1 MKGAGNCGRLT
12 GAGALD
18 AVSTPHYA
26 ASKTHAGAARLGP
39 ASAVLGPLRQ
49 NANFPRRI
57 KLIWV
62 IQPFAQ
68 KYSA

>member
-1 MKGAGNCGRLT
+1 MNGAGNCWRLT

-18 AVSTPHYA
+18 AVSPPHHA
-26 ASKTHAGAARLGP
+26 ASKTHSGR
-39 ASAVLGPLRQ
+39 ASRACKCRSEPLRQ
-49 NANFPRRI
+49 NLNFPRKI